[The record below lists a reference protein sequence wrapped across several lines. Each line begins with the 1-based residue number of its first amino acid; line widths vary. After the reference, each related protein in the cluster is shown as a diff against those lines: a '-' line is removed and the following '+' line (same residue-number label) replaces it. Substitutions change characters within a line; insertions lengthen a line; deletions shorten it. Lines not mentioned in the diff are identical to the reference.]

1 MTYTPY
7 LIAKY
12 ATGFDRSVQ
21 PWLLPE
27 DSQTVL
33 LDGFVY
39 RGVWEKRQ
47 GYTQYAT
54 GSRGGSARCESRM
67 VHAIASAVIG
77 TGDGIETAFS
87 TNLIDLPV
95 ARGYVEVVYTVGGIE
110 ETAVD
115 DGIGGFTGVSVDM
128 ANSSVDYAT
137 GAVTI
142 TFAIPPDSATD
153 VSISYSAHQ
162 GFPVMGV
169 MNFITEDNTK
179 EMIVADTTYVN
190 RYDTTANRLEDIS
203 PSYPLT
209 GGNSNFFSWTEY
221 PKPDASPRLL
231 FVNNEDGIQQ
241 YDGTSVTPFPVYQKT
256 GDPVLAG
263 AFSTGNGT
271 IGPYTWGSPVAVLP
285 STVTI
290 TDTVGSQTV
299 TDNGVGELTGQGSGS
314 IDYLNGTATVVFN
327 EPVGAGNSITISY
340 TPLTDPITTCLHIFQ
355 FQDRLIV
362 VAPKEGAKQLGKTI
376 LISGTGRF
384 GDIFATQAVAPG
396 GAEVFISG
404 SGRIDISDSSF
415 LNSGEFNRDDLLLFT
430 EGSAWAMKY
439 TGNDAVPFQL
449 ARLDNSRGTEAPF
462 ATITYLN
469 VTTGASP
476 KGLIGCDGYSIER
489 TDDKIPRFSFNDI
502 DLDYFKL
509 CYAGTVDEDRD
520 HYLLYPSVFEEADS
534 GKSDRILITNY
545 EEFNYSIYR
554 LPLSCMGTFFNTED
568 ITWDN
573 LREFDSWE
581 EMAVQ
586 YGTWESFSYQGKMP
600 IGIGGGHRGEIVSL
614 NVSQTQ
620 DYPVQIRS
628 VSGSDSRDVT
638 ITTDFQTWKENDYI
652 FLGGMQGS
660 EELNNKQGFIL
671 EVIDNYTFRV
681 QIDVVNWFTFSPHE
695 ANTGGAAKVI
705 QFHSVTKKFNPFSEQ
720 GKKVRCG
727 WIYFYVDTTNTFLTE
742 ADEEG
747 NELPVDAILRVRV
760 ITNDVDH
767 PTDLTVPNG
776 NYYEVNLSSNEQVN
790 GSKKWVKI
798 WVNQTANFIQLDL
811 SNNQAGADVKIHAVM
826 PGFTPVGRL
835 S

>member
-33 LDGFVY
+33 MDGFVY

-54 GSRGGSARCESRM
+54 GARGGSAECESRM

-87 TNLIDLPV
+87 TNLIDLPL
-95 ARGYVEVVYTVGGIE
+95 ARGYVEVVYTIGGIE

-115 DGIGGFTGVSVDM
+115 DGIGGFTGVSVDT

-142 TFAIPPDSATD
+142 TFTVPPDSATD

-169 MNFITEDNTK
+169 MNFVTEDNAK

-190 RYDTTANRLEDIS
+190 RYNPTTNRLEDIS
-203 PSYPLT
+203 PSYLLT
-209 GGNSNFFSWTEY
+209 GGNNNFFSWTEY

-231 FVNNEDGIQQ
+231 FVNNVDEIQQ
-241 YDGTSVTPFPVYQKT
+241 YDGASVTPFPVYTKA
-256 GDPVLAG
+256 GDPVSAG
-263 AFSTGNGT
+263 AFATGNGT
-271 IGPYTWGSPVAVLP
+271 VGPYTWGSPVAVLP

-290 TDTVGSQTV
+290 TADTQVV
-299 TDNGVGELTGQGSGS
+299 TDNGFGELTGDGTGT
-314 IDYLNGTATVVFN
+314 IDYLSGATSVTFN
-327 EPVGAGNSITISY
+327 NSVSDPITIAY
-340 TPLTDPITTCLHIFQ
+340 TPLTDPIDTCLHIFQ

-362 VAPKEGAKQLGKTI
+362 IAPREPSRLLGKTI

-384 GDIFATQAVAPG
+384 GDIFVTQAVDPG

-404 SGRIDISDSSF
+404 SGRIDISDSNF
-415 LNSGEFNRDDLLLFT
+415 LNSGDFNRDDLLLFT

-439 TGNDAVPFQL
+439 TGNDAAPFQL

-462 ATITYLN
+462 GTITYLN

-476 KGLIGCDGYSIER
+476 KGFIGCDGYSIER
-489 TDDKIPRFSFNDI
+489 TDDKIPRFSYDEI
-502 DLDYFKL
+502 DLDHFNL

-520 HYLLYPSVFEEADS
+520 HYLLYPSTLAEADV
-534 GKSDRILITNY
+534 GHSDRILITNY

-554 LPLSCMGTFFNTED
+554 IPLSCMGTFFNTED
-568 ITWDN
+568 ITWDD
-573 LREFDSWE
+573 LRQFNSWE
-581 EMAVQ
+581 EMAGK
-586 YGTWESFSYQGKMP
+586 YGTWESFAYQGKTP
-600 IGIGGGHRGEIVSL
+600 IGIGGGHKGEVVSL

-620 DYPVQIRS
+620 DYPVRIRS
-628 VSGSDSRDVT
+628 ISGADSRDVT
-638 ITTDFQTWKENDYI
+638 VTTDFQTWRENDYV
-652 FLGGMQGS
+652 FLGGMLGC

-671 EVIDNYTFRV
+671 EVIDNYTFRM
-681 QIDVVNWFTFSPHE
+681 QIDVVNWFTFSPHVP
-695 ANTGGAAKVI
+695 NTGGAVKTI
-705 QFHSVTKKFNPFSEQ
+705 RFHSVTKKFNPFAEQ

-747 NELPVDAILRVRV
+747 NELPVDAILQVRV
-760 ITNDVDH
+760 ITNDVGH
-767 PTDLTVPNG
+767 PTDLSVPNN
-776 NYYEVNLSSNEQVN
+776 NYYEVNLSSNEQEN

-811 SNNQAGADVKIHAVM
+811 SNNQAGADVKIHAIM
-826 PGFTPVGRL
+826 PGFAPVGRL